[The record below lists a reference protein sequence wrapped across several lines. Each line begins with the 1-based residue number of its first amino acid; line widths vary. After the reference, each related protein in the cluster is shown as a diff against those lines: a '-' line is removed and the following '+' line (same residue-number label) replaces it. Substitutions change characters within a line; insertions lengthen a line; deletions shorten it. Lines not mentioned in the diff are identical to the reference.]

1 MSKYIPLEGGELTQ
15 IQFMHSLY
23 RCLAEDDTLKER
35 LQSIGMWWR
44 YKGMIKQLHTMFDA
58 TWKTIDPVKR
68 KKIDMIWSQ
77 QELRIVNASSPVDP
91 TGDLV
96 MVSKDAITLLGQHC
110 STESC
115 AICMGNNNDRK
126 NCKFRKAMVKLSLP
140 DLRRLE
146 KKYGKCMGKLF
157 DWDH

>member
-35 LQSIGMWWR
+35 LTSIGMWWR

-77 QELRIVNASSPVDP
+77 QETDGHKGTAPMP
-91 TGDLV
+91 
-96 MVSKDAITLLGQHC
+96 APPFH
-110 STESC
+110 
-115 AICMGNNNDRK
+115 
-126 NCKFRKAMVKLSLP
+126 LSV
-140 DLRRLE
+140 
-146 KKYGKCMGKLF
+146 
-157 DWDH
+157 